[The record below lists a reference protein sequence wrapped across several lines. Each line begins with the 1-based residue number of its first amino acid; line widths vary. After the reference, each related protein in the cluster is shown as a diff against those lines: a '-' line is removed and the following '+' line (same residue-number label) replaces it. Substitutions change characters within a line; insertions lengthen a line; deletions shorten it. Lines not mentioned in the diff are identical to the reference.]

1 MATIKLD
8 KQKKIVLLQAL
19 QRGEVDTATLR
30 QWCDDSLSTMTDE
43 ELELQIC
50 ELDRKLDRCDILKK
64 HGYCQYV
71 KGAHNFKWPTL
82 TAADIIEAAKSN
94 RIPLSD
100 IVSECNRRL
109 ETGEN

>member
-30 QWCDDSLSTMTDE
+30 QWCDDSLSQMTDE

-64 HGYCQYV
+64 HGYCPYV
-71 KGAHNFKWPTL
+71 KGANNVKLPRL
-82 TAADIIEAAKSN
+82 TVADIVEVAEVSHID
-94 RIPLSD
+94 LSS
-100 IVSECNRRL
+100 VVAECNRRM
-109 ETGEN
+109 GAK